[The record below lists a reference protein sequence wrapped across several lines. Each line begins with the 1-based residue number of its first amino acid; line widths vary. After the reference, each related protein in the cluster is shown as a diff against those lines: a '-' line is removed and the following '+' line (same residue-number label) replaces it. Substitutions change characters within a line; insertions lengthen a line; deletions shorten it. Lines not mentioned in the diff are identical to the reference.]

1 MKTYVRKKLLV
12 SATNKFLNKKN
23 KSLVKIKYLL
33 VIIVFIIRF
42 HRVIKI

>member
-33 VIIVFIIRF
+33 VIIVLSFENNKT
-42 HRVIKI
+42 IK